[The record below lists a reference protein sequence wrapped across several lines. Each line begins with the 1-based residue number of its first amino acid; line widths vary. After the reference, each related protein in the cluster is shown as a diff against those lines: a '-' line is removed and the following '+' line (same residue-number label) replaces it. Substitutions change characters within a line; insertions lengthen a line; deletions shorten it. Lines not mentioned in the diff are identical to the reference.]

1 MRTSVID
8 LIIQM
13 VRQIRSGES
22 IRDLDPNSFSTA
34 NKSEASAAYS
44 WILQKVE
51 SGQLNAARPGDSSQ
65 NLRILHVAERTIIS
79 TEAYGYLIELFNI
92 GIINHT
98 DMESIIENAMMN
110 NFEKVGIDRMKEMVA
125 KLVFGSGEK
134 SQPGSIYLSGSEKI
148 N

>member
-1 MRTSVID
+1 MRTNVID

-13 VRQIRSGES
+13 VRMIRSGES
-22 IRDLDPNSFSTA
+22 IRDLDAKKFSDA
-34 NKSEASAAYS
+34 SKSEASAAYS

-51 SGQLNAARPGDSSQ
+51 SGQLSSQ
-65 NLRILHVAERTIIS
+65 AKKQSNRQLRILHAAERTIIS

-92 GIINHT
+92 GIIDH
-98 DMESIIENAMMN
+98 DAMERIIENAMMN
-110 NFEKVGIDRMKEMVA
+110 NFEKIGIDRMKELVA

-134 SQPGSIYLSGSEKI
+134 SRPGGIYLSGGETI